1 MNNTGLKYGG
11 RQLGTPNKLTNELRN
26 VLKDIL
32 LEELGS
38 IKNKLDTLDTKDRL
52 DVIIRL
58 MPYAMP
64 KIDSVEYH
72 IGEGGQFDWS

>member
-64 KIDSVEYH
+64 KIENVEYH

>member
-1 MNNTGLKYGG
+1 MNTTGLKYGG

-32 LEELGS
+32 LDELGT
-38 IKNKLDTLDTKDRL
+38 IKSKLDTLDTKDRL
-52 DVIIRL
+52 DVIIKL